1 MLRNDQADAD
11 RQPDA
16 VRQTGLLDYLLESD
30 LAGMQHLRPYL
41 KKLLAQGRLLLLCDG
56 LDEVDAHYRAAVS
69 AELAELLLMT
79 QNRFVITCLEADYLE
94 QQDVVKLVDEGHIEQ
109 ALMRP
114 LQLEQVREFIEQYIE
129 DQPGGWQHTA
139 GQIMQLI
146 EYSRLR
152 YLCTNPFMLFRLLE
166 GTPSQ
171 FTYDLTALVNILD
184 FAQDAGLI
192 ELSSQGILSFRHALF
207 ADYWTAEYFLNN
219 ATNEQTSSPSPASD
233 FLARIEDWS
242 NIIALWVGLV
252 DNPMQL
258 AEWFIKMGRVHANS
272 GTLATGKIPV
282 AVSSLSFLQMVTLSL
297 ICMRVTW
304 SPHQADVQ
312 REMVLPASLPTML
325 TT

>member
-79 QNRFVITCLEADYLE
+79 QNRFVITCREADYLE
-94 QQDVVKLVDEGHIEQ
+94 QQDIVKLVNEGHIER

-146 EYSRLR
+146 EYNRSEEHTSELQSHSD
-152 YLCTNPFMLFRLLE
+152 LVCRLLLE
-166 GTPSQ
+166 KKNKPLNY
-171 FTYDLTALVNILD
+171 F
-184 FAQDAGLI
+184 
-192 ELSSQGILSFRHALF
+192 LSFC
-207 ADYWTAEYFLNN
+207 
-219 ATNEQTSSPSPASD
+219 
-233 FLARIEDWS
+233 
-242 NIIALWVGLV
+242 
-252 DNPMQL
+252 
-258 AEWFIKMGRVHANS
+258 
-272 GTLATGKIPV
+272 TGIYGCS
-282 AVSSLSFLQMVTLSL
+282 SSLNVSQLLTV
-297 ICMRVTW
+297 
-304 SPHQADVQ
+304 DQ
-312 REMVLPASLPTML
+312 RD
-325 TT
+325 